1 MSASINSIGSGKQR
15 TTTDLNQSFNLDE
28 IEQLMSND
36 LSPTHTESR
45 STTETVQSP
54 PNRLETQSS
63 RQSVTSTLP
72 VQNIRLSLEQSL
84 STQQDETPKSQMSA
98 LKVKTSNV
106 PGPVGL
112 LPILVSDERLPK
124 V

>member
-1 MSASINSIGSGKQR
+1 MSASINSIDCGKQS
-15 TTTDLNQSFNLDE
+15 TTTDLDRSFNLDE

-36 LSPTHTESR
+36 LSPTHAENR
-45 STTETVQSP
+45 PTTQTVQSP
-54 PNRLETQSS
+54 PKRVETQSS

-84 STQQDETPKSQMSA
+84 STQQDETLKSQASV
-98 LKVKTSNV
+98 LKAKTSNV

-112 LPILVSDERLPK
+112 LPILVSEECLSEK
-124 V
+124 